1 MKKIDVW
8 LDEVYSEGNIDHD
21 HQPNTHAH
29 KKTVYIPGW
38 FPTH

>member
-1 MKKIDVW
+1 MKKNDVW

-21 HQPNTHAH
+21 HQHNTHNR
-29 KKTVYIPGW
+29 KTVYIPGW